1 MRSKVSFLAK
11 KTGGLYSDWHIH
23 NSYLI
28 VMSVQ
33 DIQEILRVVNI
44 WVLIKHTI
52 FTLAPICI
60 CRLLTPGYTLDDKNI
75 NTAVWIEIYL
85 NMSYQNAL

>member
-1 MRSKVSFLAK
+1 MRSKASFLAK
-11 KTGGLYSDWHIH
+11 KTGGLYGGWHIH

-28 VMSVQ
+28 VMGVQ
-33 DIQEILRVVNI
+33 DIQEVLKVINI

-60 CRLLTPGYTLDDKNI
+60 CWLLTPGYTLHDKNI
-75 NTAVWIEIYL
+75 NTPVWIEIYL
-85 NMSYQNAL
+85 NMSYENAL